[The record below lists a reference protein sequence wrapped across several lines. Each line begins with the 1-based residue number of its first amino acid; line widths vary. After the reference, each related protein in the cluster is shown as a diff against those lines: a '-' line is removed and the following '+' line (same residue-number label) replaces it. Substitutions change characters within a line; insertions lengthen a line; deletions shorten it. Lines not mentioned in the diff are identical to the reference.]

1 MTGQAMTDQVTT
13 EQQWALPADLVDT
26 AFPFHL
32 VLDHDLCVV
41 AAGSSISQ
49 LHDEHV
55 IGRRLIELF
64 HIATPKV
71 APTFDMFAKQ
81 SRSLFLLRSTSIE
94 GLVLRGQMLFDAAA
108 RRLVFVGSPWV
119 TETSSFASLGL
130 TLDDFAV
137 SDAVVDYVLL
147 LQNQSTSL
155 NEALEMAERLR
166 ETANQLSHQAYH
178 DTLTGLVNRTKLLT
192 QLQHALDRH
201 DGTSDLAV
209 LMMDLDG
216 FKAVNDSFGHSAGDA
231 VLGVVG
237 KRLEAVSRRGDI
249 VARFGGDEFA
259 MVIGASRELDIAPG
273 ADADHVADRVLAAIN
288 EPLSLPS
295 DWGISVPLSV
305 SIGIAHATGQET
317 AEELVRNADLAMYA
331 AKASG
336 KSRHATFTSAMHAS
350 SVIRMDLAQQMR
362 FALERGQFTL
372 RYQPVLRLQ
381 TNRFAGAEALLRW
394 DHPKHGLL
402 APGEFLDIAEDT
414 GLIVSIGAWVIDEAC
429 RELRRWQRAHTGPE
443 QVGVAVNLSGRQFG
457 PALVDT
463 VRAAIDRH
471 RIDPSTLTLEITE
484 GLITGDASSANE
496 TVRALKNLGVW
507 LSIDDFGTGHSSLGR
522 LRQYDFDELK
532 IDRQF
537 VSDLDSGDPTL
548 VLSQIA
554 MAHGLGLNV
563 VAEGVETVA
572 ELDYLRSAGC
582 NQAQGY
588 LIARP
593 LPCQAVR
600 AMLAGSGEW
609 HGAAAPQPATEI
621 THRTD
626 EARRTAMAS

>member
-1 MTGQAMTDQVTT
+1 MTDQNWT
-13 EQQWALPADLVDT
+13 LPAALVDT
-26 AFPFHL
+26 AYPFHL
-32 VLDHDLCVV
+32 VLDEDLAVV
-41 AAGSSISQ
+41 AAGSSIIQ
-49 LHDEHV
+49 LHAASLF
-55 IGRRLIELF
+55 GRRLVDLF
-64 HIATPKV
+64 TIDTPKV
-71 APTFDMFAKQ
+71 VATFEAFAKQ
-81 SRSLFLLRSTSIE
+81 SRALFLLRSTTID
-94 GLVLRGQMLFDAAA
+94 GLVLRGQMLFDGAA

-119 TETSSFASLGL
+119 TETAAFASLGL

-147 LQNQSTSL
+147 LQNQLTSL
-155 NEALEMAERLR
+155 NEARAMAERLR

-178 DTLTGLVNRTKLLT
+178 DTLTGLVNRPKLLA
-192 QLQHALDRH
+192 QLQAALDRY
-201 DGTSDLAV
+201 DGGSDLAV

-216 FKAVNDSFGHSAGDA
+216 FKGVNDSFGHSAGDA
-231 VLGVVG
+231 VLEIIGQ
-237 KRLEAVSRRGDI
+237 RLEAVGRREDI

-259 MVIGASRELDIAPG
+259 LVIGASRRRNLEG
-273 ADADHVADRVLAAIN
+273 AATAQQVAERVLAAIN
-288 EPLSLPS
+288 EPVSLPS
-295 DWGISVPLSV
+295 SWGISVPLSV
-305 SIGIAHATGQET
+305 SIGIAHATGHET
-317 AEELVRNADLAMYA
+317 AEELLRNADLAMYA
-331 AKASG
+331 AKGQG
-336 KSRHATFTSAMHAS
+336 KSRHATFTPAMHAA
-350 SVIRMDLAQQMR
+350 SVTRMDLAQQMR

-372 RYQPVLRLQ
+372 LYQPVLRLQ

-394 DHPKHGLL
+394 NHPTHGVL

-429 RELRRWQRAHTGPE
+429 RELRRWQRAYNGPE
-443 QVGVAVNLSGRQFG
+443 QIGVAVNLSGRQFG

-463 VRAAIDRH
+463 VRDAMERH
-471 RIDPSTLTLEITE
+471 PIDPSSLTLEITE

-572 ELDYLRSAGC
+572 ELDYLRRAGC

-588 LIARP
+588 LISHP
-593 LPCQAVR
+593 LPPEAVR
-600 AMLAGSGEW
+600 MMLAGSAQW
-609 HGAAAPQPATEI
+609 HADAASSAI
-621 THRTD
+621 
-626 EARRTAMAS
+626 AS

>member
-1 MTGQAMTDQVTT
+1 MTTDQH
-13 EQQWALPADLVDT
+13 WALPAGLVDA

-32 VLDHDLCVV
+32 VFDEDLRVV
-41 AAGSSISQ
+41 AAGSSINQ
-49 LHDEHV
+49 LHDV
-55 IGRRLIELF
+55 GLVGRDLIDLF
-64 HIATPKV
+64 RVDTPKV
-71 APTFDMFAKQ
+71 APSFEAFATQ
-81 SRSLFLLRSTSIE
+81 HRSLFLLRSTIID
-94 GLVLRGQMLFDAAA
+94 GLVLRGQMLFDDAA

-119 TETSSFASLGL
+119 TETSAFASLGL

-147 LQNQSTSL
+147 LQHQLTSL
-155 NEALEMAERLR
+155 AEAREMAERLR

-192 QLQHALDRH
+192 QLQSALDRH
-201 DGTSDLAV
+201 DGSSDLAV

-231 VLGVVG
+231 VLEIVG
-237 KRLEAVSRRGDI
+237 KRLEAVSRREDI

-259 MVIGASRELDIAPG
+259 MVIGASRRGDPLARIT
-273 ADADHVADRVLAAIN
+273 ADQLADRVLATIN
-288 EPLSLPS
+288 EPISLPS
-295 DWGISVPLSV
+295 NWGISVPISV
-305 SIGIAHATGQET
+305 SIGIAHASGRES

-331 AKASG
+331 AKSNG
-336 KSRHATFTSAMHAS
+336 KSRHATFTPEMHAA
-350 SVIRMDLAQQMR
+350 SVNRMELVQQMR
-362 FALERGQFTL
+362 FALERGEFTL
-372 RYQPVLRLQ
+372 MYQPVLRLQ
-381 TNRFAGAEALLRW
+381 SNRFAGAEALLRW
-394 DHPKHGLL
+394 DHPKNGLL

-414 GLIVSIGAWVIDEAC
+414 GLIVQIGAWVIDEAC
-429 RELRRWQRAHTGPE
+429 RELRIWQRAHTGPE
-443 QVGVAVNLSGRQFG
+443 QIGVAVNLSGRQFG

-463 VRAAIDRH
+463 VRDAIERH
-471 RIDPSTLTLEITE
+471 GIDPSTLTLEITE
-484 GLITGDASSANE
+484 GLITGDATSANE

-537 VSDLDSGDPTL
+537 VSDLDNGDPTL

-563 VAEGVETVA
+563 VAEGVETFV
-572 ELDYLRSAGC
+572 ELDYLRTAGC

-593 LPCQAVR
+593 LQRDGVR
-600 AMLAGSGEW
+600 AILAGAGEW
-609 HGAAAPQPATEI
+609 RHADDACRSAL
-621 THRTD
+621 
-626 EARRTAMAS
+626 AS